1 MTAMRRRRLADAVTL
16 SQRGTRTA
24 PPLIPLSA
32 AAPAITPLSLLSAA
46 LDRGADGEVLSQ
58 LIGLHERSRADD
70 ARRAFEAALTAAKA
84 ELPVIA
90 KTQIASIGNKH
101 YRHEDLAE
109 IARTVSPILARHG
122 LAYRFRSRT
131 DGDLVTLTCVIS
143 HRDGHSEENSLSAAA
158 DHSGEKNAIQAVG
171 STLTYLQRM
180 TLKAALGLAAAHD
193 DDGKAAGV
201 VETITRQQTRELL
214 ALIEEVG
221 AEREALL
228 HFFKIKGF
236 AELPARRFRQ
246 ALVML
251 NARKGRT

>member
-1 MTAMRRRRLADAVTL
+1 M
-16 SQRGTRTA
+16 
-24 PPLIPLSA
+24 IA
-32 AAPAITPLSLLSAA
+32 AARRKRVVSIAPGSQSPHAAFVTPLHLLSAA
-46 LDRGADGEVLSQ
+46 LDRGADGEILAQ

-90 KTQIASIGNKH
+90 KTQIASIGAKH

-109 IARTVSPILARHG
+109 ISRTVSPILARHG

-131 DGDLVTLTCVIS
+131 DGEAVTLTCVIS
-143 HRDGHSEENSLSAAA
+143 HRDGHSEENSLSAAP

-180 TLKAALGLAAAHD
+180 TLKAALGLAAAED
-193 DDGKAAGV
+193 DDGKAASSLQ
-201 VETITRQQTRELL
+201 TITRPQVRELL

-221 AEREALL
+221 AESEALL
-228 HFFKIKGF
+228 RFFKIKAF

-251 NARKGRT
+251 NAKKGRG

>member
-1 MTAMRRRRLADAVTL
+1 MIAAARHKRLAP
-16 SQRGTRTA
+16 G
-24 PPLIPLSA
+24 
-32 AAPAITPLSLLSAA
+32 AAPAPRRRSAAVTPLTLIGTA
-46 LDRGADGEVLSQ
+46 LERGADSDVLAQ

-70 ARRAFEAALTAAKA
+70 ARRAFEAAITAAKA

-90 KTQIASIGNKH
+90 KTQIASIGLKH

-109 IARTVSPILARHG
+109 IARTISPILGRHG
-122 LAYRFRSRT
+122 LAYRFRSHSS
-131 DGDLVTLTCVIS
+131 GEIVTLTCVIV
-143 HRDGHSEENSLSAAA
+143 HRDGHSEEVSLSAAA

-180 TLKAALGLAAAHD
+180 TLKAALGLAAAED
-193 DDGKAAGV
+193 DDGKAAASGQ
-201 VETITRQQTRELL
+201 TITRQQVRELL
-214 ALIEEVG
+214 TLIDEVG

-228 HFFKIKGF
+228 RFFKIENF

-251 NARKGRT
+251 NARKGRG

>member
-1 MTAMRRRRLADAVTL
+1 MTSAVRQRRSPIGARSIERIP
-16 SQRGTRTA
+16 A
-24 PPLIPLSA
+24 PT
-32 AAPAITPLSLLSAA
+32 ITPLSLLSSA
-46 LDRGADGEVLSQ
+46 LERGVDKHVLSQ

-90 KTQIASIGNKH
+90 KTQIASIGPKH

-109 IARTVSPILARHG
+109 IARTIGPILGRHG
-122 LAYRFRSRT
+122 LAYRFRSKT
-131 DGDLVTLTCVIS
+131 EGELVTLICVIS
-143 HRDGHSEENSLSAAA
+143 HRDGHSEENSLSATA
-158 DHSGEKNAIQAVG
+158 DHSGEKNAIQAIG

-180 TLKAALGLAAAHD
+180 ALKAALGLAAAED
-193 DDGKAAGV
+193 DDGKAASTA
-201 VETITRQQTRELL
+201 ETITRQQVREILT
-214 ALIEEVG
+214 LIDEVG

-228 HFFKIKGF
+228 RFFKIKGF

-251 NARKGRT
+251 NAKKGRA